1 MKDKE
6 GKTVNNSKRTPRHG
20 GQAHMI
26 NTKMAEFMLE
36 TASLL
41 NEQNNMNEYEPTKK
55 TDDDFGKLTIL
66 IYILIF
72 SYSAR
77 HGRVETTSDRSHL

>member
-55 TDDDFGKLTIL
+55 TDDDFVPDMVEWKQHLTDL
-66 IYILIF
+66 ISDSKKGYF
-72 SYSAR
+72 SN
-77 HGRVETTSDRSHL
+77 D

>member
-55 TDDDFGKLTIL
+55 N
-66 IYILIF
+66 
-72 SYSAR
+72 R
-77 HGRVETTSDRSHL
+77 